1 MMNVMT
7 EWYSDV
13 SYSRD
18 AVPLIPIVWSSLSL
32 LLRKHDEWKSSVES
46 EC

>member
-18 AVPLIPIVWSSLSL
+18 AVPLIPIVWSLLSL
-32 LLRKHDEWKSSVES
+32 LLHDEWKSSAGS